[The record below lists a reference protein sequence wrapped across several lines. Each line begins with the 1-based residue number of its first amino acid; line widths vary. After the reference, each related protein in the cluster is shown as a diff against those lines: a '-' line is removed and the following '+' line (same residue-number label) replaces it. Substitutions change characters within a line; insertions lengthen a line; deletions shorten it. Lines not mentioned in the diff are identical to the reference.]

1 MLVGIYVILN
11 VRWGMCHT
19 NHFWPLKWLR
29 MVAHIPHSYDGWLEA
44 GVILPNGEPPI
55 AFASNTAL
63 SCVLLSE
70 YEEVGSF
77 IDSDNRV
84 IDFYILYPIY
94 EEERMIVLQKG
105 HDYLQEKFDEYCI
118 SEVLDLTRKNIEVVQ
133 E

>member
-1 MLVGIYVILN
+1 
-11 VRWGMCHT
+11 
-19 NHFWPLKWLR
+19 

-84 IDFYILYPIY
+84 IFIFYTLSMKKK
-94 EEERMIVLQKG
+94 E
-105 HDYLQEKFDEYCI
+105 
-118 SEVLDLTRKNIEVVQ
+118 
-133 E
+133 